1 MGFVVK
7 GLKYIFFHFRIFTS
21 NFNSLV
27 AISDPEL
34 AQQLYQNQNNM
45 AHPWDVG
52 MGHFLFRFIG
62 KAMGLAKG
70 QKWTKHR
77 KTFRTALSSA
87 TANASLTNMS
97 ASLDDWE
104 HNVIGNH

>member
-1 MGFVVK
+1 M
-7 GLKYIFFHFRIFTS
+7 
-21 NFNSLV
+21 V
-27 AISDPEL
+27 AVSDPEL

-77 KTFRTALSSA
+77 KTFRTALPSA

-97 ASLDDWE
+97 VSLDDWE
-104 HNVIGNH
+104 NNVLGNH